1 MIKVLLIAYACEP
14 NKGSEPGVGWNW
26 AIHLSKYVH
35 VTVITRANNIKYI
48 EQELEKNTYPNL
60 EFIFFDLPEIFLKL
74 KKTLGV
80 WFYYFMWQIGVW
92 VYYKKNI
99 KNKKKFDLVHHVT
112 FMSNKFNIAPS
123 LGLPN
128 IIGPVGGLELIP
140 LKFIFFTGRP
150 FKELLR
156 NLMIIRYKYSPL
168 YNFYLNRIDRIIL
181 TSNHNIKRV
190 CKKHRNKILVMQIGS
205 NDFKQN
211 TSVTSKNISKDYL
224 KLYWGG
230 ILERWKGLEFLLLAL
245 KDLPVNYQLLITGR
259 GSDENYFKALSSKLD
274 LKNVFFKGW
283 VDIKELDEI
292 KNNTD
297 IFIFTSLRETTGSI
311 LLEMMGR
318 GKASIVLDIGGPSE
332 IADANTSVKIK
343 VSNKQHIVKEMQEAI
358 KTLSINTNL
367 RLKLGLN
374 AYKKIENLYNWD
386 QKARRMVEIYQ
397 EVLNE
402 NTADS

>member
-1 MIKVLLIAYACEP
+1 
-14 NKGSEPGVGWNW
+14 
-26 AIHLSKYVH
+26 
-35 VTVITRANNIKYI
+35 
-48 EQELEKNTYPNL
+48 
-60 EFIFFDLPEIFLKL
+60 
-74 KKTLGV
+74 
-80 WFYYFMWQIGVW
+80 
-92 VYYKKNI
+92 
-99 KNKKKFDLVHHVT
+99 
-112 FMSNKFNIAPS
+112 
-123 LGLPN
+123 
-128 IIGPVGGLELIP
+128 
-140 LKFIFFTGRP
+140 
-150 FKELLR
+150 
-156 NLMIIRYKYSPL
+156 
-168 YNFYLNRIDRIIL
+168 
-181 TSNHNIKRV
+181 
-190 CKKHRNKILVMQIGS
+190 MQIGS

-386 QKARRMVEIYQ
+386 QKARRMVEIYK